1 MTRHVQDAI
10 TGFWDRIASG
20 YEAHPGNVPA
30 RNSKEF
36 KACISAVRDLLP
48 PAPADILDIATGTGF
63 VALIAASLGH
73 RVTGIDLADT
83 MLAEAR
89 KNAARRKLTVV
100 FQKGDAIAPDFP
112 AASFDAIISRHL
124 FWTLR
129 VPQRALRS
137 WKRLLRPG
145 SRVVVIDGFWFE
157 PIKKNEPGK
166 GMFERF
172 YSRDVKR
179 TLPGWQYFDTAPIVA
194 LFETEGFRNVSLTS
208 LDAIHRVARNPPSA
222 KPSYALTA
230 FL

>member
-1 MTRHVQDAI
+1 MTRDVQGAI
-10 TGFWDRIASG
+10 TKFWDSIASG

-36 KACISAVRDLLP
+36 KASISAVRDLLP

-63 VALIAASLGH
+63 VALVAASLGH
-73 RVTGIDLADT
+73 RVTGIDLAAT

-89 KNAARRKLTVV
+89 KKAARRKLHVA

-112 AASFDAIISRHL
+112 PASFDAVISRHL

-129 VPQRALRS
+129 DPQRALKS

-145 SRVVVIDGFWFE
+145 GRIVLIDGFWFA
-157 PIKKNEPGK
+157 PIKDNESEK
-166 GMFERF
+166 GFFERF
-172 YSRDVKR
+172 YSRDLR
-179 TLPGWQYFDTAPIVA
+179 RRLPGWQYFDTAPIVA
-194 LFETEGFRNVSLTS
+194 LFEAQGFRNVSLTS

-222 KPSYALTA
+222 KPSFALTA
-230 FL
+230 LL